1 MSPKASPDDEPP
13 AAGDSGRRSRTLES
27 PFSIL
32 ATAVVS
38 LALGGGGGF
47 LSYRDLGSKL
57 DLALSRLDEVRA
69 QLSEAKGNTKD
80 LEARVRDLERLVA
93 ELRAG
98 RKDRP

>member
-1 MSPKASPDDEPP
+1 MSKNASPDDEVTTSEAPQR
-13 AAGDSGRRSRTLES
+13 ARTPDGLI
-27 PFSIL
+27 SIL

-38 LALGGGGGF
+38 LLLGGGGGF

>member
-1 MSPKASPDDEPP
+1 MSAKANPDDE
-13 AAGDSGRRSRTLES
+13 AAPSESPSRTRTPEGLL
-27 PFSIL
+27 SIL

-38 LALGGGGGF
+38 LLVGGGGGF
-47 LSYRDLGSKL
+47 LSYRDLGGKL

-93 ELRAG
+93 ELRASNH
-98 RKDRP
+98 KDRP

>member
-1 MSPKASPDDEPP
+1 MSPKASPDDEALP
-13 AAGDSGRRSRTLES
+13 ADSGRRQRTPDGLI
-27 PFSIL
+27 SIL

-38 LALGGGGGF
+38 LLLGGGGGF